1 MIKSFVATVIESSI
15 TAMIESLENGGS
27 FNQRDREKF
36 MQTARTLRIEDSVI
50 EEMIDIYQTLH
61 FTYLHE
67 DLIDAS
73 DTADEINIVI
83 KKANDLKEE
92 AIKKSEPVESDCKN
106 ALMRLGEKKFHVQS
120 YSMSSFVKE
129 FNQLKGREFVVKVA
143 DMQDLSNAQNLFSQ
157 LNTNGMTDE
166 SIIEKMLIGYGSLGV
181 SSFTTGAIMGG
192 GLAAMAVF
200 GGLIAGP
207 ALAILEAV
215 RADDMEEKLEN
226 AKAYCSQVEAAV
238 KKVDVMIDDLRSVE
252 KMAKLF
258 TRQITKFD
266 ALFFSLSQEA
276 IATMK
281 KHNYDT
287 YRYNQKEKDQLSVT
301 VSTLSTLSA
310 FLKVP
315 IMDEHQKLN
324 EATQSK
330 LEFMQREMSS
340 LETKHYD
347 SVKIK
352 FGLARRLFEFFRS
365 LLGKNGRIQKA
376 NNP

>member
-1 MIKSFVATVIESSI
+1 MPLPFILGGLTLAVAGYGLKKSF
-15 TAMIESLENGGS
+15 
-27 FNQRDREKF
+27 
-36 MQTARTLRIEDSVI
+36 
-50 EEMIDIYQTLH
+50 
-61 FTYLHE
+61 
-67 DLIDAS
+67 DAS

-92 AIKKSEPVESDCKN
+92 AIKKAEPVESDCKN

-143 DMQDLSNAQNLFSQ
+143 DMQDLYKQVLSAQNLFSQ
-157 LNTNGMTDE
+157 PNTNGMTDE

-192 GLAAMAVF
+192 GLAASGLAGMAVF
-200 GGLIAGP
+200 GGLLAGP
-207 ALAILEAV
+207 ALAIFGAL
-215 RADDMEEKLEN
+215 RAAEMEKKRDD

-266 ALFFSLSQEA
+266 ALFFSLSQDA

-281 KHNYDT
+281 KHHYDT
-287 YRYNQKEKDQLSVT
+287 SHYNQKEKDQLSVT
-301 VSTLSTLSA
+301 VSTLFSLSA

-315 IMDEHQKLN
+315 IMDEHQKLTEKAKN
-324 EATQSK
+324 ALNLMRDQIG
-330 LEFMQREMSS
+330 S
-340 LETKHYD
+340 LENGHY
-347 SVKIK
+347 SLRGI
-352 FGLARRLFEFFRS
+352 RFRQAQLEILRDDKTS
-365 LLGKNGRIQKA
+365 
-376 NNP
+376 

>member
-1 MIKSFVATVIESSI
+1 MPLPFILGGLALVAAGYGFKKS
-15 TAMIESLENGGS
+15 
-27 FNQRDREKF
+27 
-36 MQTARTLRIEDSVI
+36 
-50 EEMIDIYQTLH
+50 
-61 FTYLHE
+61 
-67 DLIDAS
+67 IDAS

-83 KKANDLKEE
+83 KKANDLKKK
-92 AIKKSEPVESDCKN
+92 AIKKAESVESDCKN

-166 SIIEKMLIGYGSLGV
+166 SITEKMLIGYGSLGV

-192 GLAAMAVF
+192 GLAASGLAGMAVF

-207 ALAILEAV
+207 ALAILGAV

-226 AKAYCSQVEAAV
+226 AKAYCSQVETAV
-238 KKVDVMIDDLRSVE
+238 KKADVMIDNLRSIK

-266 ALFFSLSQEA
+266 ALFFSLAQDA

-281 KHNYDT
+281 KHHYDIS
-287 YRYNQKEKDQLSVT
+287 RYNQKEKDQLSVT
-301 VSTLSTLSA
+301 VSTLMTLSA
-310 FLKVP
+310 FLKVS

-324 EATQSK
+324 KKATNA
-330 LEFMQREMSS
+330 LNFMRDQTDS
-340 LETKHYD
+340 LENGNY
-347 SVKIK
+347 SLRGI
-352 FGLARRLFEFFRS
+352 RFRQAQ
-365 LLGKNGRIQKA
+365 LEDLKDDKTF
-376 NNP
+376 

>member
-1 MIKSFVATVIESSI
+1 MPLPFILGGLSLAAAGYGFKKS
-15 TAMIESLENGGS
+15 
-27 FNQRDREKF
+27 
-36 MQTARTLRIEDSVI
+36 
-50 EEMIDIYQTLH
+50 
-61 FTYLHE
+61 
-67 DLIDAS
+67 IDAS

-92 AIKKSEPVESDCKN
+92 AIKKAEPVESDCKN

-226 AKAYCSQVEAAV
+226 AKAYCFQVEVAV

-266 ALFFSLSQEA
+266 VLFFSLSQEA